1 MVLNFSVAVIVPW
14 SAIQPS
20 FLYVIYFF
28 EWVRRNKND
37 ERSYNKLFYMFC
49 KDIQDMDLINAL
61 QSLMTL
67 FVETAQIFGVKITK
81 C

>member
-1 MVLNFSVAVIVPW
+1 
-14 SAIQPS
+14 
-20 FLYVIYFF
+20 
-28 EWVRRNKND
+28 
-37 ERSYNKLFYMFC
+37 MFC